1 MLSADHLIRLSRLL
15 DEALALAP
23 AQREAWLTT
32 LPPEN
37 AHLAEPLREMLA
49 REAGLTQDGRLR
61 TLPRFGAWESEDAA
75 AVQAG
80 DLIGPY
86 RLLEEIGRGGMGSVW
101 RAERAD
107 GSYQREVALKLPRLT
122 WGEGLARLMAQ
133 ERDIGAML
141 EHPNIARLY
150 DAGIDARGWPYLA
163 LELVAGR
170 PIDAWCRERNASVAQ
185 RLELLLQIMRAVGY
199 AHGRLIV
206 HRDIKPSNVLVT
218 PDGQAHLLDFGIARL
233 LGDAAAGVTEDGARR
248 LTPHYASPEQ
258 VRGDPVTVATDV
270 YSLGVL
276 AFELLTGQTPYRLP
290 GAKPA
295 SRAAWE
301 EAVLADEP
309 ERASSRCEDRTTARA
324 LHGDLD
330 AILAKALRRDPA
342 QRYASVDAFA
352 QDLERFRRGEAVL
365 AQPDS
370 AWYRLG
376 RTVRRHRL
384 AFATTGIVVAALAV
398 GGGLALRQNQRA
410 ELAAQRQQMATSF
423 AAALLRADQAAF
435 FARTDSRRPTP
446 ELTLADSAALI
457 QQRFAGEPG
466 LQADLLGAVARLFL
480 EMDRPELAAEHAQ
493 RQHEILQ
500 RADAGR
506 EALAAS
512 RLLAAEAW
520 LAAYRWTEADVAA
533 QQALKLADKDG
544 PQRAEALAL
553 TAQAAWPAGH
563 VEAAQAALT
572 QAEALLPSLPSSS
585 TAAARVQALR
595 AEMADHDYRYA
606 EADEHFGRSIALAL
620 AAQGETS
627 PLLQRLRRLAAQ
639 SLIDHGRTD
648 AAAPMINA
656 VVRDLKARGGPAVIE
671 ARIMQAEY
679 ELARYR
685 AGLASYLEASQT
697 ADSAAALIDAQ
708 PDPPQAQELR
718 LNLLRA
724 RLAFAH
730 GDMDKAWDVLH
741 DSFPSP
747 WQGPRSSQKH
757 WQRLHWTA
765 MDISSSVGPTYGHSH
780 ETDSYWNKLVQ
791 DAQMRPPKEAGDLA
805 RHGIKLAAKGQADA
819 GLLKLEGE
827 TLAPPARAMLA
838 WVKAQILL
846 DLDRPADAA
855 AAVRG
860 LDPSPT
866 PDLPPE
872 RFSSEAVAAQ
882 LECAHGRPTA
892 GRDRLVAQADALLR
906 DRNPAAPRPAW
917 LRAHAGLCALAAGD
931 RAGALALAAQ
941 ARQAFKAQP
950 EVAAYYK
957 QPLKRLEAALGPTSV
972 AAAMTRDVPRIRA
985 SEDASCRFPR

>member
-23 AQREAWLTT
+23 EQREAWLAA

-80 DLIGPY
+80 DRIGPY

-170 PIDAWCRERNASVAQ
+170 PIDAWCRERHLGVADKV
-185 RLELLLQIMRAVGY
+185 ELLLQIMRAVGY

-258 VRGDPVTVATDV
+258 LRGEPVTVATDV

-276 AFELLTGQTPYRLP
+276 AFELLTGQTPYRLARP
-290 GAKPA
+290 

-309 ERASSRCEDRTTARA
+309 ERASSRCEDRTTART
-324 LHGDLD
+324 LRGDLD

-352 QDLERFRRGEAVL
+352 QDLGRYRRGEAVL

-384 AFATTGIVVAALAV
+384 AFATTGIVAAVLAV

-435 FARTDSRRPTP
+435 FARTDSRHPTP
-446 ELTLADSAALI
+446 ELTLADSARLI
-457 QQRFAGEPG
+457 QQRFPG
-466 LQADLLGAVARLFL
+466 DPELQADLLGAVTQLFL
-480 EMDRPELAAEHAQ
+480 EMDRPELAAEHAR
-493 RQHEILQ
+493 RQHEALV
-500 RADAGR
+500 RAGAGR
-506 EALAAS
+506 KALASAQLLAAQAWLAAS
-512 RLLAAEAW
+512 RWAEA
-520 LAAYRWTEADVAA
+520 EAAA
-533 QQALKLADKDG
+533 QEALKLADDDR
-544 PQRAEALAL
+544 QLRAEAL
-553 TAQAAWPAGH
+553 TSIAQAAWSIGRADT
-563 VEAAQAALT
+563 AQTALD
-572 QAEALLPSLPSSS
+572 QAQALLPGQ
-585 TAAARVQALR
+585 TATATAPARLQALQ
-595 AEMADHDYRYA
+595 AEMAEQAGRYD
-606 EADEHFGRSIALAL
+606 EADAHLERAVALAL
-620 AAQGETS
+620 IAQGEPS
-627 PLLQRLRRLAAQ
+627 LLLHRLRLLAAQ
-639 SLIDHGRTD
+639 SLVDHGRT
-648 AAAPMINA
+648 AAATPLIETI
-656 VVRDLKARGGPAVIE
+656 VRNLGARGGPAVIE
-671 ARIMQAEY
+671 ARVVQAEY
-679 ELARYR
+679 ALARYR
-685 AGLASYLEASQT
+685 AGLARHAEAEQ
-697 ADSAAALIDAQ
+697 AAESAAALIEAQ
-708 PDPPQAQELR
+708 QDPPQLQTLR
-718 LNLLRA
+718 LNLARS
-724 RLAFAH
+724 RLAYTH
-730 GDMDKAWDVLH
+730 GDIQAAWDFLH
-741 DSFPSP
+741 ASFPTFLESRP
-747 WQGPRSSQKH
+747 PRY
-757 WQRLHWTA
+757 WQRLQWTA
-765 MDISSSVGPTYGHSH
+765 SDTFAAAVGTRFSGDHEVGDYWSS
-780 ETDSYWNKLVQ
+780 LVRRG
-791 DAQMRPPKEAGDLA
+791 QMRALDQAADVARFALWLTAAGDA
-805 RHGIKLAAKGQADA
+805 EE
-819 GLLKLEGE
+819 GLQRLEA
-827 TLAPPARAMLA
+827 APPALRSQALLA

-846 DLDRPADAA
+846 DLERPADAA
-855 AAVRG
+855 AAVQG
-860 LDPSPT
+860 LSPAPT

-872 RFSSEAVAAQ
+872 RFTTDAVAAQ
-882 LECAHGRPTA
+882 LDCALGRAPA
-892 GRDRLVAQADALLR
+892 GRDKLVAQANALLQ

-931 RAGALALAAQ
+931 RASAVALAAQ
-941 ARQAFKAQP
+941 AQQAFKAQP
-950 EVAAYYK
+950 EVASYFK
-957 QPLKRLEAALGPTSV
+957 RPLLELEAAL
-972 AAAMTRDVPRIRA
+972 RH
-985 SEDASCRFPR
+985 